1 MRGWGAEVGGVW
13 YASRDPTHELLL
25 VSRDKHGAF
34 FIFILVCVCVCLFFS
49 RGTCFTFQI
58 WFKNRRAKYR
68 KEKRKCLS
76 VHSNQNYE
84 SEDEYIP
91 PTYQVIPTENLS
103 SCVQFNTSVPCYCN
117 CSGNRETVRH
127 FCGFASTASMHL
139 ASHTQ
144 LANHNGLSTLLYPMS
159 YANNQVMDRSHMG
172 HVW

>member
-1 MRGWGAEVGGVW
+1 MHLEILLMNSFWCRGINMAP
-13 YASRDPTHELLL
+13 SSFLF
-25 VSRDKHGAF
+25 S
-34 FIFILVCVCVCLFFS
+34 CVCVCLFFS
-49 RGTCFTFQI
+49 WGTCFTFQI

-103 SCVQFNTSVPCYCN
+103 SRVQFNTSVPCYCN

-127 FCGFASTASMHL
+127 FCGFASTASTHL

-172 HVW
+172 HVWWG